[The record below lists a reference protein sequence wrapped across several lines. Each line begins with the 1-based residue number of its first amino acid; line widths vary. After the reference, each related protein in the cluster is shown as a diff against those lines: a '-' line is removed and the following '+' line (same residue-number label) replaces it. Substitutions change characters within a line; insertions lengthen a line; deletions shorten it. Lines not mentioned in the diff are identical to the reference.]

1 MGVQS
6 IGTTALVAAQPIGTS
21 AIRFSGYSSL
31 GNYAYTTSLP
41 AASYLF
47 YPIAANASCEFIVWS
62 SNNNKSTFSLNN
74 TTSLIKLTT
83 TETSFN
89 IVQYG
94 VYNKISTTIGTGNL
108 DAVVYGN
115 STYIIGGENGA
126 LATSTDGISWTTR
139 SSSLG
144 VTQIYGLSYGGG
156 VFVCAARGG
165 LLSTSTDGITWTT
178 RNSTGGVSDFNFS
191 RYVNGFHYAGGS
203 SGMLRRSTDG
213 ITWTTASQHAMTVY
227 DVSYGVVGGT
237 GYYVLVGTSGYLS
250 SGTNGTTWTSRVSSF
265 GASDIRAV
273 TYGNGLFVA
282 GGAGGV
288 ITTSNDGIN
297 WTARTSNFG
306 TSTIWGLTYY
316 NGLFIAVG
324 DSGTVRT
331 STNGIT
337 WTSRISVQQTTG
349 TFTDVV
355 VGDKIVIPVSGTGG
369 EMYNS
374 VSESQ
379 FALYDASSSATLN

>member
-1 MGVQS
+1 MGLQS
-6 IGTTALVAAQPIGTS
+6 IGAAQLAAAQPIGTS

-178 RNSTGGVSDFNFS
+178 RNALSGGFDFNFA
-191 RYVNGFHYAGGS
+191 RYVNGYHYVGGA
-203 SGMLRRSTDG
+203 SGVLRRSTDG
-213 ITWTTASQHAMTVY
+213 VTWSSASSHTMTTY
-227 DVSYGVVGGT
+227 DIAYGVVGGT
-237 GYYVLVGTSGYLS
+237 GYYVLVGTSGYVS
-250 SGTNGTTWTSRVSSF
+250 SGTDGVTWTSRTGFGSS
-265 GASDIRAV
+265 DVRAV

-282 GGAGGV
+282 GGSGGL
-288 ITTSNDGIN
+288 IRTSTNGQGWTTQ
-297 WTARTSNFG
+297 TSNFG